1 MNYTYLA
8 SQYCNLNTSAL
19 DIYSD
24 LSDGQL
30 NYICYHITTN
40 SYYPFIQI
48 MLELKENEFTSPSVT
63 INNDS
68 TSADIAYLILRKVKT
83 DLKKLRCNTE
93 PLVKQ
98 SEPLVKQSEP
108 LTKNAYKGIF
118 STTKNNL
125 IKGKKVNENERT
137 TKMYALIDVSSVDI
151 SCLNLSTICFALP
164 TEIANI
170 NSICDIPISEDVIK
184 LFTYLLPELG
194 VLYKKKSGDNY
205 LLPDIVYTYS
215 DLKQAEFQTIF
226 GPSKKNIYYH
236 FNKSFPKNE
245 TKNETKDE
253 TKEKEAVNRYAL
265 FIDDPITIKISISN
279 VEQLVDLEEMLHE
292 KYSSRTCI
300 IVQNWHILAK
310 KYELFTPMSY
320 HVLQT

>member
-8 SQYCNLNTSAL
+8 SQYCNLDTSAL

-24 LSDGQL
+24 LPSGQL
-30 NYICYHITTN
+30 HYICYHITTN

-48 MLELKENEFTSPSVT
+48 MLENTQDCFTSPFIT

-68 TSADIAYLILRKVKT
+68 TSADIAYLILRKIKT

-93 PLVKQ
+93 TLTKLLV
-98 SEPLVKQSEP
+98 
-108 LTKNAYKGIF
+108 KNAYKGIF

-125 IKGKKVNENERT
+125 IKGKVNGKVTGNENN

-151 SCLNLSTICFALP
+151 SCLNSSAICFALP

-170 NSICDIPISEDVIK
+170 NSICNIPISEDVIK

-194 VLYKKKSGDNY
+194 VLYKKNSGDNY
-205 LLPDIVYTYS
+205 LLPDIVYTRS
-215 DLKQAEFQTIF
+215 EFKQAEFQTIF

-236 FNKSFPKNE
+236 FYKSFKNVVE
-245 TKNETKDE
+245 NATEDAKEDLTKD
-253 TKEKEAVNRYAL
+253 AVNRYAL
-265 FIDDPITIKISISN
+265 FIDDPITIGIKN
-279 VEQLVDLEEMLHE
+279 AKQFAGLEEMLHE

-310 KYELFTPMSY
+310 TYELFTPMSY
-320 HVLQT
+320 HALNMETLSIK

>member
-24 LSDGQL
+24 LFKGQL
-30 NYICYHITTN
+30 HYICYHITTN

-48 MLELKENEFTSPSVT
+48 MLELKENEFISPYVT

-68 TSADIAYLILRKVKT
+68 TSADISYLILRKVKT
-83 DLKKLRCNTE
+83 DLKKIRCNTE
-93 PLVKQ
+93 TLTKLLV
-98 SEPLVKQSEP
+98 
-108 LTKNAYKGIF
+108 KNAYKGIF

-125 IKGKKVNENERT
+125 INRKVTENENNI
-137 TKMYALIDVSSVDI
+137 KMYALIDVSSVDI

-194 VLYKKKSGDNY
+194 VLYKKNSGDNY

-236 FNKSFPKNE
+236 FNKSFLKNE
-245 TKNETKDE
+245 AKNEA
-253 TKEKEAVNRYAL
+253 KEKDAKEKDAVNRYAL
-265 FIDDPITIKISISN
+265 FIDDPITIGISISN
-279 VEQLVDLEEMLHE
+279 AKQFADLEEMLHE

-300 IVQNWHILAK
+300 IVQNWNILVN

>member
-1 MNYTYLA
+1 
-8 SQYCNLNTSAL
+8 
-19 DIYSD
+19 
-24 LSDGQL
+24 
-30 NYICYHITTN
+30 
-40 SYYPFIQI
+40 
-48 MLELKENEFTSPSVT
+48 MLELKDNEFTSPSIT

-68 TSADIAYLILRKVKT
+68 TSADISYLILKKVKT
-83 DLKKLRCNTE
+83 DLKKLQCNTE
-93 PLVKQ
+93 ILDK
-98 SEPLVKQSEP
+98 
-108 LTKNAYKGIF
+108 KNAYKGIF

-125 IKGKKVNENERT
+125 IKREKVTEKENN

-194 VLYKKKSGDNY
+194 VLYKKNSCDNY
-205 LLPDIVYTYS
+205 LLPDIVYTRS

-226 GPSKKNIYYH
+226 GPPKKNIYYH
-236 FNKSFPKNE
+236 FCKSFL
-245 TKNETKDE
+245 KDE
-253 TKEKEAVNRYAL
+253 IKDEINAVNRYAL
-265 FIDDPITIKISISN
+265 FIEDPITIKISISS
-279 VEQLVDLEEMLHE
+279 VEQLVDLEEMLHK

-300 IVQNWHILAK
+300 IVQNGDILVK

-320 HVLQT
+320 HAL

>member
-24 LSDGQL
+24 LFKGQL
-30 NYICYHITTN
+30 HYICYHITTN

-48 MLELKENEFTSPSVT
+48 MLELKENEFISPYVT

-68 TSADIAYLILRKVKT
+68 TSADISYLILRKVKT
-83 DLKKLRCNTE
+83 DLKKIRCNTE
-93 PLVKQ
+93 TLTKLLV
-98 SEPLVKQSEP
+98 
-108 LTKNAYKGIF
+108 KNAYKGIF

-125 IKGKKVNENERT
+125 INRKVTENENNI
-137 TKMYALIDVSSVDI
+137 KMYALIDVSSVDI

-194 VLYKKKSGDNY
+194 VLYKKNSGE
-205 LLPDIVYTYS
+205 I
-215 DLKQAEFQTIF
+215 
-226 GPSKKNIYYH
+226 IYY
-236 FNKSFPKNE
+236 
-245 TKNETKDE
+245 
-253 TKEKEAVNRYAL
+253 R
-265 FIDDPITIKISISN
+265 I
-279 VEQLVDLEEMLHE
+279 
-292 KYSSRTCI
+292 
-300 IVQNWHILAK
+300 
-310 KYELFTPMSY
+310 
-320 HVLQT
+320 